1 MKVPNMKGGFFWKN
15 LYFKKKESVIR
26 KIQPEIA
33 TRAMYELQYVEID
46 MSLQIILNWTI
57 ICDQFQS

>member
-1 MKVPNMKGGFFWKN
+1 MEVPNMKGGFFWKN
-15 LYFKKKESVIR
+15 LYLKKKGVIR

-33 TRAMYELQYVEID
+33 TRAMHELQYVEID